1 MRRPSW
7 KSLLAFVVSILVVPA
22 TVVLGSIFQRSLYL
36 VTGIVIVIVSM
47 IPFFVSFERRKPQA
61 RELVT
66 LSTLVALAVASR
78 AAFAFLPQFKPMA
91 AIIMICGMAFGPS
104 FGFLAGSLSA
114 FLSNFIFGQG
124 PWTPWQMLSFGL
136 CGYAFGLL
144 CGHSRLPHQTWSLKA
159 RVLISLAGAAFIMLI
174 AGPVLDTSTLF
185 WMTSSITPQTIV
197 AVYAAGFPMNAMHAV
212 AVFVTLFFAASP
224 MLDKISRL
232 KTKFGFGEDY
242 R

>member
-47 IPFFVSFERRKPQA
+47 IPFFVLFERRKPQA